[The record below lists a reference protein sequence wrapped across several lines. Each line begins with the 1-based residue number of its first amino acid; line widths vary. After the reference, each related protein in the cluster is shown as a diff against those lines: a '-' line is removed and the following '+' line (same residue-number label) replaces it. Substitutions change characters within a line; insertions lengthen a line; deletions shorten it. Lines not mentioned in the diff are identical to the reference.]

1 MPEYIVRLS
10 RAMHVVG
17 DQVCDTYTVHGS
29 ETGAKVH
36 EFTINCTPIL
46 EDYNSQ
52 LRAALAEYPN
62 YGWEDTTEQK
72 DEVIS

>member
-1 MPEYIVRLS
+1 M
-10 RAMHVVG
+10 VVG
-17 DQVCDTYTVHGS
+17 LVEHNPQIGREKNPPLLQDYTR
-29 ETGAKVH
+29 
-36 EFTINCTPIL
+36 
-46 EDYNSQ
+46 Q

>member
-17 DQVCDTYTVHGS
+17 DQVCDTYTVYGS
-29 ETGAKVH
+29 ETGTKVH

-52 LRAALAEYPN
+52 LRAALTEHPN
-62 YGWEDTTEQK
+62 YGWEDTSEQK